1 LRGQEIKVMEEL
13 QEKKDVLFGLRIDTL
28 CNELENMKL
37 NWSSQQTELKTNLQ
51 TLK

>member
-28 CNELENMKL
+28 SNELENMKL
-37 NWSSQQTELKTNLQ
+37 NWSSQ
-51 TLK
+51 